1 MTNNENFFNLSNDY
15 FSFIG
20 QKCLFEI
27 QKNSDSNTNSKNV
40 LTISCSDSEKNYFSF
55 SGNNGLCLT
64 TKCGSI
70 IHDNILG
77 KFLSLPSNNAKA
89 LLKFFEEY
97 GYFFRLPTN
106 ESNIIDFNQLIQ
118 ITYHIKAA
126 LLLMNELQNTSINYE
141 IILQLT
147 LYLLLSPQ
155 IKMKISDNQNYTGYH
170 DSVFDT
176 IDSVIVENSNK
187 CITID
192 DEDYYV
198 ILDSIYEKNYNLR
211 VDEYEDISTGETF
224 MYSYPGIN
232 DSQYRKI
239 TIAYKNCHNVSKIQR
254 LIIDFLFHFMH
265 SNGVIKNV
273 TFDSGIEFYKSDS
286 NYTLDDNMKKG
297 LLLIGKYVL
306 SKEINQ
312 HVSKMRPIYNPN
324 TLEPTWKAPNLLTAL
339 YFSLFYMKPKS
350 EIYRKCANPSCTN
363 FFLVKTSNSRKKY
376 CCDDCRNA
384 SNVRSYRMRQ
394 KK

>member
-1 MTNNENFFNLSNDY
+1 
-15 FSFIG
+15 
-20 QKCLFEI
+20 
-27 QKNSDSNTNSKNV
+27 
-40 LTISCSDSEKNYFSF
+40 
-55 SGNNGLCLT
+55 
-64 TKCGSI
+64 
-70 IHDNILG
+70 
-77 KFLSLPSNNAKA
+77 
-89 LLKFFEEY
+89 
-97 GYFFRLPTN
+97 
-106 ESNIIDFNQLIQ
+106 
-118 ITYHIKAA
+118 
-126 LLLMNELQNTSINYE
+126 
-141 IILQLT
+141 
-147 LYLLLSPQ
+147 
-155 IKMKISDNQNYTGYH
+155 
-170 DSVFDT
+170 
-176 IDSVIVENSNK
+176 
-187 CITID
+187 
-192 DEDYYV
+192 
-198 ILDSIYEKNYNLR
+198 
-211 VDEYEDISTGETF
+211 

>member
-239 TIAYKNCHNVSKIQR
+239 TIAYKN
-254 LIIDFLFHFMH
+254 
-265 SNGVIKNV
+265 
-273 TFDSGIEFYKSDS
+273 
-286 NYTLDDNMKKG
+286 
-297 LLLIGKYVL
+297 
-306 SKEINQ
+306 
-312 HVSKMRPIYNPN
+312 
-324 TLEPTWKAPNLLTAL
+324 
-339 YFSLFYMKPKS
+339 
-350 EIYRKCANPSCTN
+350 
-363 FFLVKTSNSRKKY
+363 
-376 CCDDCRNA
+376 
-384 SNVRSYRMRQ
+384 
-394 KK
+394 